1 MDYEMELNR
10 LNDKADKIRWTQ
22 HMYHE
27 EQLRLERI
35 VNDLNATDDE
45 KHSAVEKIG
54 KLDKKIDKLDIKL
67 CRVLQK
73 IQIHN
78 QKNEEEFNA
87 FMARYDDEGYDHRY
101 EVGDN
106 W

>member
-1 MDYEMELNR
+1 MAYQMELNR
-10 LNDKADKIRWTQ
+10 LNDKADKIRWMQ

-27 EQLRLERI
+27 EQLRQEKI
-35 VNDLNATDDE
+35 INDLNAEENE
-45 KHSAVEKIG
+45 KHKAVERVEELI
-54 KLDKKIDKLDIKL
+54 KKIDKLDKKL

-78 QKNEEEFNA
+78 RINDDEYNYYI
-87 FMARYDDEGYDHRY
+87 ARMEDEGYDHRY